1 MFFFVFFVSSIV
13 SQSTTNSIR
22 EMLNKKLFLLTYLSM
37 VERHIIFVKSKGS
50 VFNNSTF
57 FNTNAH
63 SCNGDVLMNLSILNA
78 WYTRIDNTIYVIS
91 CADIC

>member
-13 SQSTTNSIR
+13 SQFTTNSIR

-37 VERHIIFVKSKGS
+37 VERHIIFVESKGS

-57 FNTNAH
+57 FNTNAR
-63 SCNGDVLMNLSILNA
+63 SCHGDVLMNLSILNA
-78 WYTRIDNTIYVIS
+78 CYNGIDNTIYM
-91 CADIC
+91 